1 MPSLYDELELV
12 QSRSSADDDG
22 PQLLDD
28 NVTPTLISLKTMTK
42 TLISLKTMTKKM
54 KLLKIHTLVELM
66 EPPTKEEVDDSEG
79 NLPKTRPLSFTLLFA
94 PPVRKGKPR

>member
-28 NVTPTLISLKTMTK
+28 NVCYADLD
-42 TLISLKTMTKKM
+42 
-54 KLLKIHTLVELM
+54 LVE
-66 EPPTKEEVDDSEG
+66 DDDED
-79 NLPKTRPLSFTLLFA
+79 LDC
-94 PPVRKGKPR
+94 

>member
-28 NVTPTLISLKTMTK
+28 NVMSYADLDLVEDDDEEDETVEDP
-42 TLISLKTMTKKM
+42 
-54 KLLKIHTLVELM
+54 HTLVELM
-66 EPPTKEEVDDSEG
+66 EPANEGKEVDDSKE
-79 NLPKTRPLSFTLLFA
+79 NLPKTRPLSFFTTLRSTS
-94 PPVRKGKPR
+94 PKKESQGRNQ

>member
-28 NVTPTLISLKTMTK
+28 NVMLR
-42 TLISLKTMTKKM
+42 
-54 KLLKIHTLVELM
+54 
-66 EPPTKEEVDDSEG
+66 
-79 NLPKTRPLSFTLLFA
+79 RP
-94 PPVRKGKPR
+94 

>member
-28 NVTPTLISLKTMTK
+28 NVMSYADLDLVEDDDED
-42 TLISLKTMTKKM
+42 LISLKTMTKKM
-54 KLLKIHTLVELM
+54 KLLIHTL
-66 EPPTKEEVDDSEG
+66 
-79 NLPKTRPLSFTLLFA
+79 
-94 PPVRKGKPR
+94 